1 MHKSTANLFS
11 FVDFLHFWLD
21 TPATAC
27 YYRKRNRI
35 SVSRDPD
42 SNISQ
47 SRKEKLIMK
56 TLEALLKEINE
67 SEALQKKFAEAT
79 ESDTL
84 VEFLKGQG
92 CDATLEELVSYV
104 KAKEGPKAELS
115 DEELSEVSGGRN
127 KKCVTIFGK
136 KLCI

>member
-1 MHKSTANLFS
+1 MHKCSPQI
-11 FVDFLHFWLD
+11 LHIATHGFYY
-21 TPATAC
+21 TP
-27 YYRKRNRI
+27 KN
-35 SVSRDPD
+35 
-42 SNISQ
+42 
-47 SRKEKLIMK
+47 
-56 TLEALLKEINE
+56 
-67 SEALQKKFAEAT
+67 AEN
-79 ESDTL
+79 

>member
-1 MHKSTANLFS
+1 
-11 FVDFLHFWLD
+11 
-21 TPATAC
+21 
-27 YYRKRNRI
+27 
-35 SVSRDPD
+35 
-42 SNISQ
+42 
-47 SRKEKLIMK
+47 MK

-115 DEELSEVSGGRN
+115 DEELSEVSGGRD
-127 KKCVTIFGK
+127 KKCVTLFGK

>member
-1 MHKSTANLFS
+1 
-11 FVDFLHFWLD
+11 
-21 TPATAC
+21 
-27 YYRKRNRI
+27 
-35 SVSRDPD
+35 
-42 SNISQ
+42 
-47 SRKEKLIMK
+47 MK

-104 KAKEGPKAELS
+104 KAKEGPKAALS
-115 DEELSEVSGGRN
+115 DEELSEVSGGRK
-127 KKCVTIFGK
+127 KKCVHFLK
-136 KLCI
+136 HKLCV